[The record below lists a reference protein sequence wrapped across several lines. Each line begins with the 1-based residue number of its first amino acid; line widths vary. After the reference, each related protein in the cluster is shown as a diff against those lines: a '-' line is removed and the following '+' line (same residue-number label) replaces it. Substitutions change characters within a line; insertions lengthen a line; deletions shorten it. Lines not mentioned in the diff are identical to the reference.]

1 MSVHPFP
8 QGDKQHKP
16 EPDRRS
22 KAKEPGTQQPPDPPP
37 GAAMARS
44 WRRLRHEV
52 GLGTVVLDRVQKE
65 HAGDPFAQLV
75 GFFDHFRIASA
86 TGRRRTVA
94 FKTGDKY
101 FAILR
106 RVLNTLR
113 ELNMRNRNL
122 GDLSLRQV
130 RAVVRHWER
139 NGASPSTLTTLSTTL
154 RRFGCWIGKPQLGPP
169 LATLL
174 LDPGKAVRPTSAVT
188 PKDWESR
195 GIHPPDA
202 VGRMRQECHVAA
214 IQLHLGWAFGLR
226 VQEQLML
233 RPHEA
238 HRGDRLVLTHG
249 TKGGRPREIE
259 LTEQWEYDLIE
270 QAKAIA
276 AAHPHGILARGTDRT
291 LEQARSHYYYLC
303 RRIGLRRGGR
313 FDSTPHGARHSFAV
327 RRYQRSGGVPAPVVG
342 GTMPPAAIDRAARKG
357 VAEELGHSR
366 VAISSAY
373 LGSVPNLGHALAAAG
388 QAGRARAAAGERS
401 APAGPGGQCR
411 PAGLQSGRRGRD
423 RGPDDGS
430 GAAAVRGGPT
440 GPGRCA
446 QRHPGA
452 DVRTAACRLPADRP
466 PCAGAQ
472 QAADLRGGG
481 AGACRIRRT
490 GAVAAARPAGAGF
503 RLDRPMKAA
512 CAPEKKPHASQ
523 AQVPRLKHLRHA
535 RRAAGA

>member
-373 LGSVPNLGHALAAAG
+373 LGSVPNLGAVARRRQARLAERELLLASDPRLQALAASAALQVFSLAGAAATGDRMTGPALLLCEADPPVPDDVLNAILARTSELLHAACLLTDRHALALSKLPTFEVAALAHAG
-388 QAGRARAAAGERS
+388 SGGRAPS
-401 APAGPGGQCR
+401 P
-411 PAGLQSGRRGRD
+411 
-423 RGPDDGS
+423 
-430 GAAAVRGGPT
+430 
-440 GPGRCA
+440 
-446 QRHPGA
+446 
-452 DVRTAACRLPADRP
+452 
-466 PCAGAQ
+466 
-472 QAADLRGGG
+472 LRGQL
-481 AGACRIRRT
+481 ALDFDWT
-490 GAVAAARPAGAGF
+490 AR
-503 RLDRPMKAA
+503 
-512 CAPEKKPHASQ
+512 
-523 AQVPRLKHLRHA
+523 
-535 RRAAGA
+535 